1 MKTQCVLVDGSRV
14 VVCSAGRCEAT
25 IQLSVKDLHFRL
37 ELHMDPGHAP
47 VKRAGKEG
55 SETVAFVM
63 VASVSS

>member
-1 MKTQCVLVDGSRV
+1 MAL
-14 VVCSAGRCEAT
+14 VCSAGRCEAT

-37 ELHMDPGHAP
+37 ELHMDPGHA